1 MSIICITTS
10 KETHTREKAR
20 SHLRGLRIRK
30 QYDGQVYR
38 CRHCGGWHVGSR
50 KGIPRRNS

>member
-1 MSIICITTS
+1 MSVICIATS

-30 QYDGQVYR
+30 QYDGQVYHR
-38 CRHCGGWHVGSR
+38 RWCGGWHVGSR
-50 KGIPRRNS
+50 KGVVRR

>member
-1 MSIICITTS
+1 MSSICAYTS

-30 QYDGQVYR
+30 QYDGQVYH
-38 CRHCGGWHVGSR
+38 CRWCGGWHVGSR
-50 KGIPRRNS
+50 KGVRR